1 MNDKLVALT
10 TEIRS
15 RVAGLGYELVDVRK
29 RGSSRRV
36 HLQLR
41 VDRPHAAPAPA
52 PGPGSGIT
60 VAECASVSRALEAWL
75 DEDQRFGPRYVLEVS
90 SPGIERP
97 VRWPEHW
104 ARYVGHDVNVRIAGR
119 GRLRATIV
127 EVVDGQDAVVLRPV
141 GKDEELTVR
150 FSDTSDATL
159 AVDWSE
165 IDRLASRRTRSKTD
179 KE

>member
-41 VDRPHAAPAPA
+41 VDRPHAAP
-52 PGPGSGIT
+52 GSGIT
-60 VAECASVSRALEAWL
+60 IAECASVSRALEAWL
-75 DEDQRFGPRYVLEVS
+75 DEEQPFGPRYVLEVS

-141 GKDEELTVR
+141 GEDDELTVR
-150 FSDTSDATL
+150 FGDTSDATL

-165 IDRLASRRTRSKTD
+165 IDRLTSQRTSSKTG